1 FPVFVATLDTSPIE
15 SLFMFLALISLK
27 WLNLLTKMYP
37 FFYNRKDTELQ
48 LKLGM
53 IGIKLVTLI
62 SLLFVDLRIPSII
75 ITIIASIGAAQF
87 VAGKIYFQ
95 QFFKWETMIE
105 KEERRMQKVYQLIQ
119 MFVDV
124 PHLKTRIRRLKGLDK
139 PLNWFSKRYPNAP
152 YYYILRTITRNSEY
166 SMLILRVT
174 IVGAILLAVTESFAT
189 GMLLGLLFLYV

>member
-1 FPVFVATLDTSPIE
+1 LLEATDRVFLLTKEREFQKIFLQLTLRSFASQIISMALLTFVTFPVFVATLDTNPIE

-105 KEERRMQKVYQLIQ
+105 KEERRMQKVYQSI
-119 MFVDV
+119 
-124 PHLKTRIRRLKGLDK
+124 
-139 PLNWFSKRYPNAP
+139 
-152 YYYILRTITRNSEY
+152 
-166 SMLILRVT
+166 
-174 IVGAILLAVTESFAT
+174 
-189 GMLLGLLFLYV
+189 